1 MSIMDISR
9 SNISPP
15 ALTPA
20 AFQTLLALADEDRHG
35 YGVMLEVERIT
46 RGAVRLAPGTLY
58 RSIKQLLDVGLIEE
72 SATRPDPAL
81 DDERRRYYR
90 ITSDGR
96 RAATAEA
103 RRLETL
109 VEASRRKRLV
119 PVVAAGRGG
128 RR

>member
-1 MSIMDISR
+1 MDISR